1 MTADSRPVT
10 GSRMTK
16 ELDTLDEIVTKST
29 TKNALGKQN
38 GFISNLVLI
47 KKNVPYLHSDV

>member
-29 TKNALGKQN
+29 TKNAFGKQN
-38 GFISNLVLI
+38 GFINNLVLI

>member
-16 ELDTLDEIVTKST
+16 ELDTLDEIVIKST
-29 TKNALGKQN
+29 TKKALGKQN
-38 GFISNLVLI
+38 GFIRNLVLI